1 MDRIHIALT
10 ESHLA
15 VLTEHGPYTLRQ
27 DGAIADRE
35 GATLTNC
42 RPTPAAEETEWDR
55 ALCAVLNEVAAAKQ
69 WT

>member
-10 ESHLA
+10 ESHRT
-15 VLTEHGPYTLRQ
+15 VLTEHGPYTLRE
-27 DGAIADRE
+27 DGAILDRE
-35 GATLTNC
+35 GFTLTNC

-69 WT
+69 ST